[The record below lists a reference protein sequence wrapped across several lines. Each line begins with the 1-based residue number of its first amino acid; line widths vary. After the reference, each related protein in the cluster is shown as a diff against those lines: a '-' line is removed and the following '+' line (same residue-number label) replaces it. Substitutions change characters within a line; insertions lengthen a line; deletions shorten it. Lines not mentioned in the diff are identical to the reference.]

1 MAFLIRRCMDVVRGL
16 SRRLRSR
23 DWLVLIHDGSSGS
36 RSSGIL
42 CFCFIDETLETRGAA
57 ARRGASR
64 GGRAGRSYTAAIARR
79 RDGRKRTRKR
89 RGPVKSSQTSESD
102 DTGRFHMHLI
112 RSQLSASPHAHW
124 ACPPLEQSMPR
135 DRPPVQSLIVI
146 HTAQSCATS
155 PHGSVISAPRR
166 TQRLH
171 TQGLHTRGL
180 RRCLSP
186 SRRHPLSPHLMQH
199 PRAAGPP
206 SPRAAIASAMAER

>member
-1 MAFLIRRCMDVVRGL
+1 MVAVVPDLREFCVSAL
-16 SRRLRSR
+16 STRRSR
-23 DWLVLIHDGSSGS
+23 PGAPRPAAGRV
-36 RSSGIL
+36 
-42 CFCFIDETLETRGAA
+42 EAA
-57 ARRGASR
+57 APDGRTRRQLH
-64 GGRAGRSYTAAIARR
+64 GGGTV
-79 RDGRKRTRKR
+79 RKRTRKR

-102 DTGRFHMHLI
+102 DTGRFHVHLI

-171 TQGLHTRGL
+171 TQGLHTQGLHTRGL

>member
-1 MAFLIRRCMDVVRGL
+1 MRAHTRQ
-16 SRRLRSR
+16 LRP
-23 DWLVLIHDGSSGS
+23 HSGS
-36 RSSGIL
+36 
-42 CFCFIDETLETRGAA
+42 IDETLETRGAA

-64 GGRAGRSYTAAIARR
+64 GGRAGRSYTYTAAA
-79 RDGRKRTRKR
+79 GRSKDNQKAP
-89 RGPVKSSQTSESD
+89 GPGQIFTQSQTSESD
-102 DTGRFHMHLI
+102 DTGRFHVHLI

-135 DRPPVQSLIVI
+135 DRPPVPSLIVI
-146 HTAQSCATS
+146 HTAQSCATT

-180 RRCLSP
+180 RKCLSP